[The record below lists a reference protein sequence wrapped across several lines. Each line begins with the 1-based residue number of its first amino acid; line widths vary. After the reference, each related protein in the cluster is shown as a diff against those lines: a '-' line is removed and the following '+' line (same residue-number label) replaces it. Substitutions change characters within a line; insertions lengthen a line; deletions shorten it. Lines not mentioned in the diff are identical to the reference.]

1 MTCRLSRYSKRL
13 RYNEGELKDLSRE
26 LYNNKTDGL
35 IFSGICI
42 KTSLFSALVTFLD
55 FLKWI
60 SFFPWLFEKNKEQ
73 HNF

>member
-55 FLKWI
+55 FLK
-60 SFFPWLFEKNKEQ
+60 
-73 HNF
+73 